1 MDKSKIIETK
11 RGLKPFLK
19 RLKQQKKPLY
29 AACIKPLLYNN
40 STTPFTL
47 EVQAEWIDSMST
59 LEAIQYLFSTLRETN
74 TDESIMNSIFAIRVV
89 RMRDDIECDKPY
101 HALVSPLSEGFAA

>member
-1 MDKSKIIETK
+1 MDKNKVIATK

-19 RLKQQKKPLY
+19 RLKEQNKSLY

-47 EVQAEWIDSMST
+47 EVQAEWIDNMST
-59 LEAIQYLFSTLRETN
+59 LEAIQYLFKTLRDTN
-74 TDESIMNSIFAIRVV
+74 TDESIMNTIFAIRVV
-89 RMRDDIECDKPY
+89 KMKDDIECDKPY
-101 HALVSPLSEGFAA
+101 HALVAPLAENLAA

>member
-1 MDKSKIIETK
+1 MDKSKVIKTK
-11 RGLKPFLK
+11 RGLKPFL
-19 RLKQQKKPLY
+19 RSLNKQNKPLY

-47 EVQAEWIDSMST
+47 EVQANWIDEMST
-59 LEAIQYLFSTLRETN
+59 LKAIQFLFKTLRETG

-89 RMRDDIECDKPY
+89 RMKDDIECDKPY

>member
-1 MDKSKIIETK
+1 MDKNKIIATK

-19 RLKQQKKPLY
+19 RLKEQKKPLY

-47 EVQAEWIDSMST
+47 EVQAEWIDNMST
-59 LEAIQYLFSTLRETN
+59 LEAIQYLFKTLRDTN

-89 RMRDDIECDKPY
+89 KMKYDLECDKPY
-101 HALVSPLSEGFAA
+101 HALVLPIAENFAA